1 LFSLDGKFWNTLIP
15 LLIKPGLI
23 SRNYI
28 DGKRQRYSNPF
39 RFYLTASILFFLILG
54 LSKSIDKFEAIKEG
68 TPKKKS
74 AFVSLSNSKTDKK
87 TKKVDADS
95 LKNAVNIKDKNSG
108 NPLDSIKR
116 KKNMNPI
123 AEEANDSIS
132 ILAKNKIKKNQFR
145 KIKQY
150 LQFQK
155 EHPEINLNDAL
166 DSLQKEKTFFNRFV
180 FNRAKVINSLI
191 DETETQEQFISQL
204 LSYGS
209 ASLFVF
215 LPFFTLFLK
224 LFYVRRKYTY
234 IDHLVFVFHT
244 QTIFFI
250 LLSVYFLIV
259 LLGAKPQLWLFI
271 SLFLIYLL
279 IAMHKFY
286 KQGYIKT
293 LIKFLMLNFVYL
305 IMGTIGVLLVGLISF
320 AIY

>member
-1 LFSLDGKFWNTLIP
+1 MFSLDGKFWNTLIP

-68 TPKKKS
+68 TPKNKS
-74 AFVSLSNSKTDKK
+74 DFVSLSNSKTDEKIKK
-87 TKKVDADS
+87 IDTDS
-95 LKNAVNIKDKNSG
+95 LKNAVRIKDKNSG
-108 NPLDSIKR
+108 SLLDSIKI
-116 KKNMNPI
+116 KKIVNPI

-132 ILAKNKIKKNQFR
+132 TLAKNKIKNTQFH

-180 FNRAKVINSLI
+180 YNRAKVINSLI
-191 DETETQEQFISQL
+191 NETETQEQFINQL
-204 LSYGS
+204 LSYSS

-250 LLSVYFLIV
+250 LLSIYFLV
-259 LLGAKPQLWLFI
+259 ALFGAKPQLWLFI

-286 KQGYIKT
+286 KQGYAKT